1 MLKPNAL
8 FCLFSIC
15 FFNFANSL
23 FGANKPNV
31 IVIMADDLGYSDL
44 SCYGGEIETPNI
56 DQLAMGGVRFT
67 GFKNT
72 ARCAPSRASLLTGR
86 YQHSVGVGKM
96 TANDFKRPGYRGQLS
111 TEAPTLAEI
120 FKSQGY
126 GTGMVGKWHLTIHDK
141 ASKQKPLYPCDRGFD
156 HFYGTWWGAK
166 DYFKPKF
173 MMKNHEHI
181 DENTQYPDDFYL
193 THALS
198 DSAIEFV
205 ESQNDQEKPFFL
217 YLAHYA
223 PHAPIQ
229 APEARIQKC
238 RERYKAGFVKL
249 QQERFERQKKLG
261 VAPKNAVL
269 IDQAKRWGKLTD
281 KHKSTWVNTM
291 ATYAAMIEIMDDG
304 IGQLMDVLKKNG
316 QYDNTLIL
324 FLSDNGSTPE
334 RKDVGANFCASL
346 SNTPF
351 SGVKSQALEGGIS
364 SPFIVSWPK
373 KLAEHAGEI
382 RDGHCHIMDVLP
394 TCLEATGINFP
405 DSFKSMTPIQPDGVS
420 LMAAVKGKP
429 LEKRS
434 FYWEHGRSCAIYKDG
449 WKLVSNRHPKPWE
462 LYDLNNDPAEKSDL
476 SKDYPERAATLKA
489 HWEKWGENYDVIPFP
504 GKKMSGKQKK

>member
-1 MLKPNAL
+1 MIKLKAL
-8 FCLFSIC
+8 VCFLLLYFSS
-15 FFNFANSL
+15 FANVL
-23 FGANKPNV
+23 LGNEKPNV

-44 SCYGGEIETPNI
+44 SCYGSEIETPHI
-56 DQLAMGGVRFT
+56 DQLAMEGVRFT

-72 ARCAPSRASLLTGR
+72 ARCAPSRATLLTGR

-96 TANDFKRPGYRGQLS
+96 TANDFERPGYRGQLS

-120 FKSQGY
+120 FKYQGY

-141 ASKQKPLYPCDRGFD
+141 SSKQKPLYPCDRGFD

-166 DYFKPKF
+166 DYFKPQF

-181 DENTQYPDDFYL
+181 DENTPYPDDFYL

-198 DSAIEFV
+198 VSALEYV
-205 ESQNDQEKPFFL
+205 ESQHAQSKPFFL

-229 APEARIQKC
+229 APEDRIEKC
-238 RERYKAGFVKL
+238 RERYKEGFVKL

-261 VAPKNAVL
+261 VAPQNAIL
-269 IDQAKRWGKLTD
+269 IDQTNKWNQLNEKQ
-281 KHKSTWVNTM
+281 KETWVNTM

-304 IGQLMDVLKKNG
+304 IGQLINVLKKNG
-316 QYDNTLIL
+316 QYENTLIM

-334 RKDVGANFCASL
+334 RKNAGADFCAPL

-351 SGVKSQALEGGIS
+351 SGVKAQALEGGIS

-373 KLAEHAGEI
+373 KFDKLSGQI
-382 RDGHCHIMDVLP
+382 RHGHCHIMDVLP

-405 DSFKSMTPIQPDGVS
+405 TFFNGTTPVKPDGVS
-420 LMAAVKGKP
+420 LMAAVKGKAI
-429 LEKRS
+429 EKRP
-434 FYWEHGRSCAIYKDG
+434 FFWEHGRSCAVYKDG
-449 WKLVSNRHPKPWE
+449 WKLVANKSPKPWK
-462 LYDLNNDPAEKSDL
+462 LFDLNNDPAEQADL
-476 SKDYPERAATLKA
+476 SKQHPERADSLKTL
-489 HWEKWGENYDVIPFP
+489 WEQWGEKYDVIPFP
-504 GKKMSGKQKK
+504 SGNKPKKKK